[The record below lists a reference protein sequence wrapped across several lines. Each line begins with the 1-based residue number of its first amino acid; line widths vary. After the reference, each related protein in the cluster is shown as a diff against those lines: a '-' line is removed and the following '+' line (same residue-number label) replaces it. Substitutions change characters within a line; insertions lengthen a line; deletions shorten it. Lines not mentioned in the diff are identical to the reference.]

1 MNDQPKAIDGASAA
15 PDALLK
21 VTAAA
26 ERLCISER
34 KLWSL
39 TAKKAIPVV
48 RFGRSVRY
56 CPEALARII
65 VRRGPTARTL
75 ALRVPRRGSDGH
87 RKLDGRGLRGR
98 TDNTA

>member
-1 MNDQPKAIDGASAA
+1 MNDQPKAIDGANAA
-15 PDALLK
+15 PGALLK

-65 VRRGPTARTL
+65 AKGGA
-75 ALRVPRRGSDGH
+75 
-87 RKLDGRGLRGR
+87 K
-98 TDNTA
+98 